1 MEAGYHP
8 LDKYHHNGHHHNF
21 HKWNSANNNIKEQ
34 VEDDGKDSARLG
46 TALSPGWSTQRCLW
60 LIDYDN
66 DYNLV
71 HHHKDACD
79 DGALDL
85 FAFEWCLGMCLQ
97 DMCEADVSNLFE
109 ASVKQVNLVKVVRTS
124 KITKQGLKL
133 RFSRSLVKIMMF

>member
-8 LDKYHHNGHHHNF
+8 LDKYHHHDF
-21 HKWNSANNNIKEQ
+21 HKWNNDNNDIKEQ
-34 VEDDGKDSARLG
+34 VEDDGQDSARLG

-66 DYNLV
+66 GDNLV
-71 HHHKDACD
+71 HHHKDARD

-109 ASVKQVNLVKVVRTS
+109 ASVKQVNLVKVVGQVKLPS
-124 KITKQGLKL
+124 K
-133 RFSRSLVKIMMF
+133 V